1 MEIKINKEN
10 MELSYEIKKLKAKLN
25 ISSDVAKAIDKE
37 LLGLKLYEN
46 DDLDY
51 IAEKIMT
58 VREGLRDLADFMR
71 EEE

>member
-1 MEIKINKEN
+1 MKINKEN
-10 MELSYEIKKLKAKLN
+10 MELSYEVKKLKGKLN
-25 ISSDVAKAIDKE
+25 ISSDIARAIDKE
-37 LLGLKLYEN
+37 LLLLNLCEN

-58 VREGLRDLADFMR
+58 VRDGLRDLADFMR

>member
-1 MEIKINKEN
+1 MEIKTNKEN